1 VNLNADEIK
10 FRASSMGNLMT
21 EPRSKS
27 ELVGETAKTELCK
40 AFAFYRAGIQEQ
52 IESKYFEK
60 GHKREELG
68 ITYYSAVLRQKLQ
81 KNETRLFDDVCTGL
95 PDLYMGKDIHSA
107 EIIPDIK
114 NAWSYVSYLKTIT
127 QPIAKDRYWQG
138 QTYMRLTGAKEA
150 HFVICCVNAPLEMIM
165 DERRRAMFKMGIS
178 EEDDPAYIE
187 KCLSIERSM
196 IMDLAEFK
204 KEYPYAELYSEA
216 IKEVKE
222 SFINIPWEQRIHVM
236 KVLRNDS
243 DIKAIEDKAPIWR
256 KYIQDTFINK
266 KED

>member
-1 VNLNADEIK
+1 MNLNADEIK
-10 FRASSMGNLMT
+10 FRASSMGNLQT
-21 EPRSKS
+21 GSRDKKEPFGDVCK
-27 ELVGETAKTELCK
+27 KELCK
-40 AFAFYRAGIQEQ
+40 AFAYYRAGIQEQ

-95 PDLYMGKDIHSA
+95 PDLYLGKDIHSA

-114 NAWSYVSYLKTIT
+114 NAWSYVSFLKTIT
-127 QPIAKDRYWQG
+127 KPIEKDRYWQG

-150 HFVICCVNAPLEMIM
+150 HFVVCCVNAPLEMIK
-165 DERRRAMFKMGIS
+165 DECRRAMYKMGVS

-196 IMDLAEFK
+196 IMDMVEFK

-222 SFINIPWEQRIHVM
+222 SFVSIPWEQRIHVM
-236 KVLRNDS
+236 KVLRNDL
-243 DIKAIEDKAPIWR
+243 DIKAIEDKAPHWR
-256 KYIQDTFINK
+256 KYIQETFIDK
-266 KED
+266 KEN